1 MDTTKFKYVV
11 GETKTNEVCDIRFFD
26 AVNEYSANT
35 FNSEFLWIES
45 YVKPSKIRILIN
57 SEGGSVLY
65 GMSMFSVIRN
75 SSIPTECINEGLAAS
90 MGSIIWAA
98 GDKSLMRDYA
108 ILMVHNP
115 FNTASDQ
122 DDKCNTEDGCKTK
135 AKTEEPD
142 YVKAFRQQIEMIYM
156 KRWGFNKTKVKEIM
170 SGKEDSDGTFFTAE
184 DAVKVGIIPAE
195 NVIKTSKQKIEK
207 VKNAIE
213 GITDS
218 HILQNTIASICNE
231 LSFNDTLNKVNKP
244 LDDSIS
250 NLNKNKQEPTEV
262 ENKTKTNN
270 MEENKTID
278 FNFGAV
284 VASLGFKEKTEVS
297 QVMAR
302 ITELVGVENKLT
314 EANKTI
320 DSLKIEKE
328 GEITKNQNL
337 TKELENVKAELKTY
351 KDAEKEVMNQKIAS
365 MVQDAIQAGKIEDS
379 AKQNWMD
386 MAMKNFDLAKATLD
400 SIPARDK
407 ISTEIENDKDNV
419 EKVKDSVHTVEAKMA
434 EQVEAVVGKD
444 FTFGSLK

>member
-11 GETKTNEVCDIRFFD
+11 GEAKTNEVCDIRFFD
-26 AVNEYSANT
+26 AVNEYSANA

-184 DAVKVGIIPAE
+184 DAVKAGIIPAE
-195 NVIKTSKQKIEK
+195 NIIKTSKQKIEK

-218 HILQNTIASICNE
+218 HILQNTITSVCNE
-231 LSFNDTLNKVNKP
+231 LSLNDTLNKVNKP

-250 NLNKNKQEPTEV
+250 NLNQNKQEPTEV

>member
-1 MDTTKFKYVV
+1 MDTTKFKYV
-11 GETKTNEVCDIRFFD
+11 VCDIRFFD
-26 AVNEYSANT
+26 AVNEYSANA

-45 YVKPSKIRILIN
+45 YIKPSKIRILIN

-184 DAVKVGIIPAE
+184 DAVKAGIIPAE

-218 HILQNTIASICNE
+218 HILQNTITSVCNE
-231 LSFNDTLNKVNKP
+231 LSLNDTLNKVNKP

>member
-1 MDTTKFKYVV
+1 
-11 GETKTNEVCDIRFFD
+11 
-26 AVNEYSANT
+26 
-35 FNSEFLWIES
+35 
-45 YVKPSKIRILIN
+45 
-57 SEGGSVLY
+57 
-65 GMSMFSVIRN
+65 
-75 SSIPTECINEGLAAS
+75 
-90 MGSIIWAA
+90 
-98 GDKSLMRDYA
+98 
-108 ILMVHNP
+108 
-115 FNTASDQ
+115 
-122 DDKCNTEDGCKTK
+122 
-135 AKTEEPD
+135 
-142 YVKAFRQQIEMIYM
+142 
-156 KRWGFNKTKVKEIM
+156 
-170 SGKEDSDGTFFTAE
+170 
-184 DAVKVGIIPAE
+184 
-195 NVIKTSKQKIEK
+195 
-207 VKNAIE
+207 
-213 GITDS
+213 
-218 HILQNTIASICNE
+218 
-231 LSFNDTLNKVNKP
+231 
-244 LDDSIS
+244 
-250 NLNKNKQEPTEV
+250 
-262 ENKTKTNN
+262 

-386 MAMKNFDLAKATLD
+386 MATKNFDLAKATLD

>member
-11 GETKTNEVCDIRFFD
+11 GEAKVNEVCDIRFFD
-26 AVNEYSANT
+26 SVNEYSANT

-45 YVKPSKIRILIN
+45 YIKPSKIRILIN

-115 FNTASDQ
+115 FNTASDEK
-122 DDKCNTEDGCKTK
+122 DKTNAEI
-135 AKTEEPD
+135 EEPD

-156 KRWGFNKTKVKEIM
+156 KRWGFSKTKVKTIM
-170 SGKEDSDGTFFTAE
+170 SGGEDSDGTFFTAE
-184 DAVKVGIIPAE
+184 DAVKAGIIPAE
-195 NVIKTSKQKIEK
+195 NIIKTSKQKIEK

-213 GITDS
+213 GITDNQ
-218 HILQNTIASICNE
+218 ILQNTITSICGE
-231 LSFNDTLNKVNKP
+231 LSLDNALNKGNKP

-250 NLNKNKQEPTEV
+250 NLNKNNQEPTNV
-262 ENKTKTNN
+262 ENKTSTNN

-284 VASLGFKEKTEVS
+284 VASLGFKEKTEVP

-302 ITELVGVENKLT
+302 ITELVGVENKLK
-314 EANKTI
+314 EANQAI
-320 DSLKIEKE
+320 DSLKIEKA

-351 KDAEKEVMNQKIAS
+351 KDAEKEAMNQKIAS
-365 MVQDAIQAGKIEDS
+365 MVQDAITAGKIEDS

-419 EKVKDSVHTVEAKMA
+419 EKVKDSVHTVEAKIA

>member
-1 MDTTKFKYVV
+1 
-11 GETKTNEVCDIRFFD
+11 
-26 AVNEYSANT
+26 
-35 FNSEFLWIES
+35 
-45 YVKPSKIRILIN
+45 
-57 SEGGSVLY
+57 
-65 GMSMFSVIRN
+65 MSMFSVIRN

-184 DAVKVGIIPAE
+184 DAVKAGIIPAE
-195 NVIKTSKQKIEK
+195 NIIKTSKQKIEK

-218 HILQNTIASICNE
+218 HILQNTITSVCNE
-231 LSFNDTLNKVNKP
+231 LSLNDTINKVNKP

-386 MAMKNFDLAKATLD
+386 MATKNFDLAKATLD

-419 EKVKDSVHTVEAKMA
+419 EKVKDSVHTVEAKIA

>member
-11 GETKTNEVCDIRFFD
+11 GEAKTNEVFDIRFFD
-26 AVNEYSANT
+26 AVNEYSANA

-45 YVKPSKIRILIN
+45 YIKPSKIRILIN

-184 DAVKVGIIPAE
+184 DAVKAGIIPAE

-218 HILQNTIASICNE
+218 HILQNTITSVCNE
-231 LSFNDTLNKVNKP
+231 LSLNDTLNKVNKP

>member
-1 MDTTKFKYVV
+1 
-11 GETKTNEVCDIRFFD
+11 
-26 AVNEYSANT
+26 
-35 FNSEFLWIES
+35 
-45 YVKPSKIRILIN
+45 
-57 SEGGSVLY
+57 
-65 GMSMFSVIRN
+65 
-75 SSIPTECINEGLAAS
+75 
-90 MGSIIWAA
+90 
-98 GDKSLMRDYA
+98 
-108 ILMVHNP
+108 
-115 FNTASDQ
+115 
-122 DDKCNTEDGCKTK
+122 
-135 AKTEEPD
+135 
-142 YVKAFRQQIEMIYM
+142 
-156 KRWGFNKTKVKEIM
+156 M

-184 DAVKVGIIPAE
+184 DAVKAGIIPAE
-195 NVIKTSKQKIEK
+195 NIIKTSKQKIEK

-218 HILQNTIASICNE
+218 HILQNTITSVCNE
-231 LSFNDTLNKVNKP
+231 LSLNDTINKVNKP

-386 MAMKNFDLAKATLD
+386 MATKNFDLAKATLD

-419 EKVKDSVHTVEAKMA
+419 EKVKDSVHTVEAKIA

>member
-284 VASLGFKEKTEVS
+284 VASLGFKEKTEDS

-328 GEITKNQNL
+328 GEITKNQYL